1 MDFIFSNLGHTVEE
15 LSSAI
20 MSVGG
25 GQSAE
30 FEFASELGAISAT
43 SNPYN
48 ELNPL
53 VYDGQALIV
62 VGDPLVD
69 PVITK
74 GASKKGTRRTFSLLQ
89 DWKRVKAGSNPIFH
103 PAALMLIGTEGDA
116 IDVITDFGGFVQV
129 YYRQVSEGIVIST
142 SPDLIAKLLPSRLD
156 LISAKEKA
164 ACGQISFPYTLYEDV
179 YQFAP
184 GASFTITRGSVA
196 ASCWYKAPCSSDSN
210 EDIRLAIHSAVR
222 SSLNRIFAANSGPAF
237 ITLSAGSDTRYLA
250 DIVAQSAKASVTCI
264 SCTARE
270 NLESWTAARVAR
282 TLGLEF
288 RHFPRQPD
296 HHTRVLSDIPYL
308 VGTQLNWEHAHFLKR
323 GLGNLAAG
331 SFLIGGY
338 LADTLLVG
346 KDAYNMARDKK
357 LLNANLEDSPSHW
370 TTNGLDQFIKTAEIK
385 EIMRR
390 RNAFSSLLPNYR
402 DMPSRLSRV
411 FPGSRMWTMAH
422 FGALRREYA
431 DYEPFM
437 SLPIFNFAWQLQA
450 SGTTIEKP
458 DLLQISNK
466 ALKKIRKNPDSDSEL
481 RRSIWILKQIIP
493 QESLPDFIRFSGSWS
508 EEKTRFSTEF
518 NFKLDAICEI
528 VAARLDFDIPVT
540 NRDKIFFY
548 TIYSA
553 MLLSGETQRAESH
566 LALSSS

>member
-20 MSVGG
+20 ISVGG
-25 GQSAE
+25 GQSPE
-30 FEFASELGAISAT
+30 FEFSSELGAVSAT

-69 PVITK
+69 PVVTT
-74 GASKKGTRRTFSLLQ
+74 GGSKKGTRRTFSLFQ
-89 DWKRVKAGSNPIFH
+89 DWKRVKTGSNPIFH
-103 PAALMLIGTEGDA
+103 PAALMLIGAEGDA
-116 IDVITDFGGFVQV
+116 IDVVTDFGGFVQV
-129 YYRQVSEGIVIST
+129 YYRQMSEGIVIST

-179 YQFAP
+179 HQFAP

-196 ASCWYKAPCSSDSN
+196 ASCWYKAPCSSDN
-210 EDIRLAIHSAVR
+210 EDIHLAIRSAVTG
-222 SSLNRIFAANSGPAF
+222 SLDRIFAANSGPAF
-237 ITLSAGSDTRYLA
+237 MTLTAGSDTRYLA
-250 DIVAQSAKASVTCI
+250 DVVAQSAKASVTCI

-296 HHTRVLSDIPYL
+296 HHTRVLSEMPYL

-323 GLGNLAAG
+323 GLGDLAEG

-346 KDAYNMARDKK
+346 KDLYNLARDKK
-357 LLNANLEDSPSHW
+357 LLKENLEDSSSHW
-370 TTNGLDQFIKTAEIK
+370 TTNDLDQFIKTGEIK
-385 EIMRR
+385 EILQR
-390 RNAFSSLLPNYR
+390 RNDFSNLLSNYR
-402 DMPSRLSRV
+402 DMPSRLARV

-437 SLPIFNFAWQLQA
+437 SLPVFNFAWQLQA
-450 SGTTIEKP
+450 SGKKIEKS
-458 DLLQISNK
+458 DLLLISNK

-481 RRSIWILKQIIP
+481 RRSIRILKQIVP
-493 QESLPDFIRFSGSWS
+493 QKSLPDFIRFPGSWS
-508 EEKTRFSTEF
+508 EEETQFSTEF
-518 NFKLDAICEI
+518 SLKLNAICEI

-540 NRDKIFFY
+540 NRDKIFLY

-553 MLLSGETQRAESH
+553 MLLSGEIHRDESH
-566 LALSSS
+566 LALSST